1 MKRLTYLSDNGGI
14 VQFNGGGPYFLRY
27 ADLNSA
33 GASFDEHT
41 ILGKDGVLTLG
52 GSYNK
57 KSIPASGQIVGLSK
71 RHLEQ
76 LRASLALCMNIHFE
90 GTLVAEQHDGSRK
103 KIRVRPSGNPGFDE
117 EKGLCQ
123 PFTLEWQ
130 SDTPYWSDYDPIILP
145 IGQIRALWHFP
156 FSTPILF
163 GYAVA
168 DVEIRNTTSITI
180 PTRIEILSQSTA
192 VTITNQT
199 TGEWLQVN
207 EAIQE
212 GQKMVI
218 DSETADIY
226 IQNLLTGEKTNATN
240 RLEAGS
246 TPITLSPGL
255 NRIQLENGI
264 AGSRPL
270 SYIIYNKPCLAV

>member
-1 MKRLTYLSDNGGI
+1 MKRLTYLSDNGAI
-14 VQFNGGGPYFLRY
+14 VQFNAGGPYFVSY
-27 ADLNSA
+27 ADLSSA
-33 GASFDEHT
+33 GASFDEHAV
-41 ILGKDGVLTLG
+41 IGSDGVLTLG
-52 GSYNK
+52 GSYDK
-57 KSIPASGQIVGLSK
+57 KTIPATGQIVGLSK

-76 LRASLALCMNIHFE
+76 LRVNLAMAMNIHFE

-103 KIRVRPSGNPGFDE
+103 KLRVRPSGNPGFE
-117 EKGLCQ
+117 GEKGLCQ

-130 SDTPYWSDYDPIILP
+130 SDSPYWTDYDSIVLP
-145 IGQIRALWHFP
+145 IGQIKALWHFP

-168 DVEIRNTTSITI
+168 DVEVYNTTSITI

-192 VTITNQT
+192 VTITNHS

-207 EAIQE
+207 EAIGE
-212 GQKMVI
+212 GQKMVV

-226 IQNLLTGEKTNATN
+226 IQDLFTGRKTNATN

-246 TPITLSPGL
+246 TPITLAPGK
-255 NRIQLENGI
+255 NRIELENGI

-270 SYIIYNKPCLAV
+270 SYIIYNKPYLAV